1 MSNSSMYFSEEI
13 ASFSNTPEFQSE
25 SWLAAQKNYMSVSTN
40 PNNIEAFHRTY
51 SNRML
56 KIVGDFQLYHSIGQ
70 GNFSCVK
77 YGIHTK
83 THCPVAVKT
92 LRKNQVKDLSVI
104 TREIEAMRSLDHP
117 NIVKLYDALET
128 HNNFYLVM
136 ELCNGGELFHRIRRY
151 GPLSELSALS
161 VFYQLCS
168 AVKHAHDHGWIHR
181 DLKCENVMFDSK
193 GRLKIVDWGLSC
205 RYDINKRMKTHC
217 GSVQYAAPEL
227 HLGKSYIGPE
237 LDVWSLGIIMFVMV
251 NGTLPYGTND
261 SSADVK
267 HAIFN
272 QPLRFVKP
280 VSNGIERF
288 IRSILQID
296 VKNRPSID
304 MILSDPIF
312 NARNSKELISIYDT
326 IRTAN
331 QHNRN
336 SFSAPPLGNFSITLP
351 PNSYTPKNVQTY
363 RYSNK

>member
-1 MSNSSMYFSEEI
+1 
-13 ASFSNTPEFQSE
+13 
-25 SWLAAQKNYMSVSTN
+25 
-40 PNNIEAFHRTY
+40 
-51 SNRML
+51 ML

-193 GRLKIVDWGLSC
+193 GRLKIVDWGLS
-205 RYDINKRMKTHC
+205 
-217 GSVQYAAPEL
+217 
-227 HLGKSYIGPE
+227 
-237 LDVWSLGIIMFVMV
+237 
-251 NGTLPYGTND
+251 
-261 SSADVK
+261 
-267 HAIFN
+267 
-272 QPLRFVKP
+272 
-280 VSNGIERF
+280 
-288 IRSILQID
+288 
-296 VKNRPSID
+296 
-304 MILSDPIF
+304 
-312 NARNSKELISIYDT
+312 
-326 IRTAN
+326 
-331 QHNRN
+331 
-336 SFSAPPLGNFSITLP
+336 
-351 PNSYTPKNVQTY
+351 
-363 RYSNK
+363 